1 MKTPDSDNS
10 AKRRYHRVP
19 FDGQARLYSS
29 TSMWDTE
36 VVDLSLRGALV
47 KTPEGWNGKSGMNLR
62 LELRLPG
69 MVVISMG
76 VLAANVT
83 DTHIG
88 LRVERLDFDSFSHLK
103 RMIELNVGDA
113 AAIAK
118 EIATIGA
125 N

>member
-1 MKTPDSDNS
+1 MKTQDADSTN
-10 AKRRYHRVP
+10 RRYHRVP

-29 TSMWDTE
+29 TAMWDTE

-47 KTPEGWNGKSGMNLR
+47 KKPDSWTGKAGMNLR

-76 VLAANVT
+76 VVAANVT
-83 DTHIG
+83 ETHIG
-88 LRVERLDFDSFSHLK
+88 LKAERLDFDSFSHLK

-113 AAIAK
+113 DAISR
-118 EIATIGA
+118 EIASLGSV
-125 N
+125 